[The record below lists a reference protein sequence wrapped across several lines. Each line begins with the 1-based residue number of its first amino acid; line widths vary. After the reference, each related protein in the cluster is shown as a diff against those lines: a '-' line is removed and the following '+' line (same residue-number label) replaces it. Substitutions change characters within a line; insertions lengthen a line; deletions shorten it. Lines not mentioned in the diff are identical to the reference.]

1 LGFKRVLRR
10 LMPGLLLA
18 LPATT
23 ALQGDLAIVQAA
35 EECRAKPGPAAPGGG
50 RWYYRIDRGDH
61 RRCWFLASGDAGERS
76 RLRRTRLAT
85 RREFRTD
92 NSDGVR
98 QTQQGPT
105 EPQIA
110 LAPAEPAPAAPTA
123 ARPTLLQVVAP
134 SLDPASQP
142 LVPHTVPTISY
153 RRPSATVQTPSGL
166 LADTRRTDEE
176 SAAVASDAK
185 SRLLVGAAA
194 TGLLFAGGI
203 LHYIGRR
210 VRHRPHR
217 RSDAQRVTVHR
228 AVPIVRSPSLTTKL
242 PITPIDLAPGLEKK
256 PRANLAI
263 LKGLKGA
270 HAG

>member
-1 LGFKRVLRR
+1 
-10 LMPGLLLA
+10 MPGLLLA
-18 LPATT
+18 LSATT
-23 ALQGDLAIVQAA
+23 ALQADLAIVQAA

-50 RWYYRIDRGDH
+50 RWHYRIDRGDH

-76 RLRRTRLAT
+76 RLLRTRLAT

-105 EPQIA
+105 EPQVA
-110 LAPAEPAPAAPTA
+110 LAPAEPAPAALTG
-123 ARPTLLQVVAP
+123 ARPAILQVVAP
-134 SLDPASQP
+134 SVDPALQTLSP
-142 LVPHTVPTISY
+142 RTVPTISY
-153 RRPSATVQTPSGL
+153 RRPSAIVQTPSNL

-176 SAAVASDAK
+176 SATVTSDPK
-185 SRLLVGAAA
+185 LRLLVAAAA

-210 VRHRPHR
+210 VRHRPRR
-217 RSDAQRVTVHR
+217 RSDAQRVIVHR
-228 AVPIVRSPSLTTKL
+228 AVPIVRSPSLTAKL
-242 PITPIDLAPGLEKK
+242 PTAPIDLAPGPEKK

-270 HAG
+270 QAG

>member
-1 LGFKRVLRR
+1 
-10 LMPGLLLA
+10 MPGLLLA
-18 LPATT
+18 LSATT
-23 ALQGDLAIVQAA
+23 ALQADLAIVQAA

-50 RWYYRIDRGDH
+50 RWHYRIDRGDH

-76 RLRRTRLAT
+76 RLLRTRLVT

-105 EPQIA
+105 EPQVA
-110 LAPAEPAPAAPTA
+110 LAPAEPAPAARSTI
-123 ARPTLLQVVAP
+123 LQVVAP
-134 SLDPASQP
+134 SVDPASQP
-142 LVPHTVPTISY
+142 LVPRTVPTISF
-153 RRPSATVQTPSGL
+153 RRPSAVVQTPSGL

-176 SAAVASDAK
+176 SAAVASDPK
-185 SRLLVGAAA
+185 LRFLVGATA

-210 VRHRPHR
+210 VRHRPR
-217 RSDAQRVTVHR
+217 RGSDAQRVIIHR
-228 AVPIVRSPSLTTKL
+228 AVPIVRSPSLTAKL
-242 PITPIDLAPGLEKK
+242 PTAPIDLAPGPEKK
-256 PRANLAI
+256 LRANLAI